1 MTNRQVSNY
10 QLFTGLLSSLITIT
24 GRAVGTCCV
33 QAMQGVIPNFQLSA
47 IRALVQ
53 GPLYILV
60 GAIKRKNFIIEKVY
74 IFPTICLALLYVVKN
89 VGYFGSAKYLPLVEV
104 VGISS
109 MFTMLS
115 AVVHARLAYQREI
128 MKVDLMSMCICM
140 LGILLIIQPSL
151 VFKVGTSYNSSL
163 KETVHNTTCLYDT
176 KNGFCVSMEQTPFYE
191 SSSQTGY
198 LLVIFGGL
206 AQGITYNLNGFPLSN
221 VQPLVKSA
229 YFVNLYFF
237 LSVMFSLYLEQM
249 VFHVSSEHV
258 LYLIGYCGVSVFS
271 TYANI
276 YSVHQIGGTRA
287 SLIHSF
293 ETLAILGAQYT
304 FMKAFIPGH
313 RNWMEVGGAVA
324 MIAGIA
330 LSPLND
336 IIQNS
341 RQSNILP

>member
-10 QLFTGLLSSLITIT
+10 QLFTGLLSSLITIA
-24 GRAVGTCCV
+24 GSVVGTSCV
-33 QAMQGVIPNFQLSA
+33 QALQGAIPNFQLSA
-47 IRALVQ
+47 IRSLVQ
-53 GPLYILV
+53 GPFYILV
-60 GAIKRKNFIIEKVY
+60 GAIKRKNFVIEKVHV
-74 IFPTICLALLYVVKN
+74 FPTICLALLYMAKN
-89 VGYFGSAKYLPLVEV
+89 VGYYGSAKYLPLVEV

-151 VFKVGTSYNSSL
+151 GFMDGTNYHSNLMEMVDNTTGSYNP
-163 KETVHNTTCLYDT
+163 
-176 KNGFCVSMEQTPFYE
+176 KNGSCVLVEQTPLCE
-191 SSSQTGY
+191 SSSQAGY
-198 LLVIFGGL
+198 LLGVFGGL

-221 VQPLVKSA
+221 VEPLVKSA

-237 LSVMFSLYLEQM
+237 LLVMFSLYLEQM
-249 VFHVSSEHV
+249 VFHVTSKQV
-258 LYLIGYCGVSVFS
+258 LYLIGYCGVSVFT
-271 TYANI
+271 TYANV
-276 YSVHQIGGTRA
+276 YSVHQIGGTIA

-293 ETLAILGAQYT
+293 ETVAILGAQYT

-324 MIAGIA
+324 MIVGIA